1 MQDYLLDRETLAQF
15 IDELMKKRPIP
26 VDNATEINNFREEQM
41 KALDDH
47 ISDAIFGGM
56 SDAQLSGLN
65 QLLDQ
70 EKDNPDV
77 FRNFF
82 KAQNIDIDG
91 IVADAFNSFSTN
103 YLTGGH
109 NG

>member
-15 IDELMKKRPIP
+15 VDELMKKRPIP
-26 VDNATEINNFREEQM
+26 VDNVTEINSFREEQM

-47 ISDAIFGGM
+47 ISDAIFGSM
-56 SDAQLSGLN
+56 SDAQLSSLN

-77 FRNFF
+77 FQNFF
-82 KAQNIDIDG
+82 KAQDIDIDG
-91 IVADAFNSFSTN
+91 IVANAVNTFSAN
-103 YLTGGH
+103 YLAGGY